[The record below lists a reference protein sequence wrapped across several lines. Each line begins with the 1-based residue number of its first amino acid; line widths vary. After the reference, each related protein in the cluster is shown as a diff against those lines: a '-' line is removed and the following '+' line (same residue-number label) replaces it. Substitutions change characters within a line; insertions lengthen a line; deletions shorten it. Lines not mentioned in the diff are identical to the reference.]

1 MDDDYDDPHDAGW
14 FEDELRQ
21 RDRLIAELRSERDEQ
36 SDLIRR
42 GSIESV
48 WRCPSHFR
56 FIPHSRHLLGDTAG
70 PFRASGGHG
79 AYELTPA
86 LPAVSWDRSARF
98 ATMFSNAVMRTVEL
112 RRH

>member
-14 FEDELRQ
+14 FKDERRQ

-36 SDLIRR
+36 TDLIRR

-56 FIPHSRHLLGDTAG
+56 FIPHSRHLLGDTAR
-70 PFRASGGHG
+70 PFCAKSGSRRQNSCETARRAHSGI
-79 AYELTPA
+79 PA
-86 LPAVSWDRSARF
+86 
-98 ATMFSNAVMRTVEL
+98 
-112 RRH
+112 RR

>member
-1 MDDDYDDPHDAGW
+1 MTASGQSRRFGDVRATSALPLITDVRC
-14 FEDELRQ
+14 EDQQVRK
-21 RDRLIAELRSERDEQ
+21 
-36 SDLIRR
+36 
-42 GSIESV
+42 V
-48 WRCPSHFR
+48 
-56 FIPHSRHLLGDTAG
+56 
-70 PFRASGGHG
+70 ASGGHG